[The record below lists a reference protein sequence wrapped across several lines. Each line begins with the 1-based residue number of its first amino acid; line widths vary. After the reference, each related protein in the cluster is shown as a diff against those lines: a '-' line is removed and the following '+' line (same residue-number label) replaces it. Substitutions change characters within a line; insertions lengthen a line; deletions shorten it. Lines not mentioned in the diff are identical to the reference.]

1 MQPDAVK
8 DFTERLFSY
17 GTLQQESVQLAN
29 FGRRLNGRADVLM
42 GWRLSTVQI
51 IDPEVLVQSG
61 LSVHKILVP
70 GKLSDEIDGVVFE
83 ITSEELKAADGYET
97 EAYRR
102 VKLRLRSGIETWVYV
117 AAGGGRVG

>member
-1 MQPDAVK
+1 MSNQ
-8 DFTERLFSY
+8 TERLFSY

-29 FGRRLNGRADVLM
+29 FGRRLNGQADVLT